1 MANRARRLIGWSG
14 GFMHWRKEVALG
26 LSGGVGTAPAERQ
39 RRNGGEAE
47 VSWWESFVG
56 IY

>member
-1 MANRARRLIGWSG
+1 
-14 GFMHWRKEVALG
+14 MHWRKEVALG